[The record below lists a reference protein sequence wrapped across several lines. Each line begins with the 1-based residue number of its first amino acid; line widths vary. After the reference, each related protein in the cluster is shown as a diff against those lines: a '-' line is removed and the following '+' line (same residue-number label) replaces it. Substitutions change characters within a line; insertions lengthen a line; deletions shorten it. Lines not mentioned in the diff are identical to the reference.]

1 MRAATRSRNSRSA
14 APNAFGGADQ
24 QFLEQV
30 ATVISPY
37 CLVGWDTG
45 GTAWDAPENWEE

>member
-1 MRAATRSRNSRSA
+1 VVAELATDSD
-14 APNAFGGADQ
+14 APNAFGTADK

-30 ATVISPY
+30 ATVIAPY

-45 GTAWDAPENWEE
+45 GAAWDAPENWEE